1 MTPVSYDDAYK
12 VMQEIFEDLAD
23 DLGEDEIDLKPESK
37 VLDLGVESISLV
49 YLISELQQNY
59 GLGDQLFRKMREEDQ
74 LLKDMT
80 VDDILKA
87 VVALSARQNA

>member
-1 MTPVSYDDAYK
+1 MTAVTYDNAYK

-23 DLGEDEIDLKPESK
+23 DLGEDEIELSPQSK

-87 VVALSARQNA
+87 VVELSARQSA

>member
-1 MTPVSYDDAYK
+1 MTAVTYDDAYK
-12 VMQEIFEDLAD
+12 AMQEIFEDLAE
-23 DLGEDEIDLKPESK
+23 DLGEDEIALSPESK

-49 YLISELQQNY
+49 YLISELQQTY
-59 GLGDQLFRKMREEDQ
+59 DLGDQLFRKMREEDQ

-87 VVALSARQNA
+87 VVELSARQNA